1 MALLEWFLSDGLFE
15 GLKEGFHSWKKERIY
30 PKTHVSKTRLNFII
44 QCLWLCG
51 TIVFTCLEMQEIL
64 LFTSLFKDTLK
75 EFHAL
80 LMQVFITHRWQRSQ
94 CIYLLHC
101 DLIELQRVT
110 RGCVTSLPKRSHR
123 VRRKPVSKTE
133 ERCRSQKG
141 EMDAKK
147 YKNKYIAQSDNMVTQ
162 KAARNHQSLNLKH
175 LFTTG
180 VVTLWEKISL
190 DNPHV

>member
-64 LFTSLFKDTLK
+64 LFTSLFKNILK

-80 LMQVFITHRWQRSQ
+80 LMQVFITHRWQRSH

-101 DLIELQRVT
+101 DLTELQRVT
-110 RGCVTSLPKRSHR
+110 QGCVTSLPRSSYRVKRN
-123 VRRKPVSKTE
+123 PAPKTE
-133 ERCRSQKG
+133 EKLRSRKG
-141 EMDAKK
+141 EMDTKNYLKK
-147 YKNKYIAQSDNMVTQ
+147 L
-162 KAARNHQSLNLKH
+162 H
-175 LFTTG
+175 
-180 VVTLWEKISL
+180 ISE
-190 DNPHV
+190 